1 MSGGKKYFEWG
12 GIAASAILVV
22 FGIVAIVMGV
32 NGRNTVQSSLKQ
44 EAIVGTADM
53 TPTAIKAEA
62 KQAGL
67 PASIRLPTESVAGK
81 TIDTG
86 SEARAFAKYMRI
98 HTLEAT
104 KGYTYA
110 EMGRYVAKDGTPQAQ
125 LAQGGGTNNPQFALV
140 DPQTKQPIANGAR
153 DIWVTETA
161 LTTALNTSY
170 MAEQLANFGIVV
182 GIAFLLSGI
191 GFGVLTLGG
200 ALRMQSKAAA
210 EAAPAREMAPAS

>member
-1 MSGGKKYFEWG
+1 MFKSKYFEWG
-12 GIAASAILVV
+12 GIAASIILVA
-22 FGIVAIVMGV
+22 FGIAAIVLGV
-32 NGRNTVQSSLKQ
+32 NGRSTVQSSLKQ
-44 EAIVGTADM
+44 EAIVGSPDM
-53 TPTAIKAEA
+53 TPSAIKAEA
-62 KQAGL
+62 KQAGI
-67 PASIRLPTESVAGK
+67 PASIKLPTESVAGK

-86 SEARAFAKYMRI
+86 GEARAFAKYMRI

-110 EMGRYVAKDGTPQAQ
+110 QMGRYIAKDGTPSSE
-125 LAQGGGTNNPQFALV
+125 LAAGGGTNNDKFALI
-140 DPQTKQPIANGAR
+140 DPATKRPVANGAR

-182 GIAFLLSGI
+182 GVALLLSGI

-200 ALRMQSKAAA
+200 ALRRQREVAA
-210 EAAPAREMAPAS
+210 EPAQARTVVPAS

>member
-1 MSGGKKYFEWG
+1 MSGRKKYFEWG
-12 GIAASAILVV
+12 GIAASVVLVA

-53 TPTAIKAEA
+53 TPTAIKAEV

-67 PASIRLPTESVAGK
+67 PATIKLPTESVAGK

-86 SEARAFAKYMRI
+86 GEARAFAKYMRI

-110 EMGRYVAKDGTPQAQ
+110 QMGRYIAKDGAPQDQ
-125 LAQGGGTNNPQFALV
+125 LAVGGGTNNPQYALV
-140 DPQTKQPIANGAR
+140 DPKTKQPITNGAR

-200 ALRMQSKAAA
+200 ALRRQSKEAA
-210 EAAPAREMAPAS
+210 EAAPARTVAPAS

>member
-1 MSGGKKYFEWG
+1 MSGRKKYFEWG

-67 PASIRLPTESVAGK
+67 PASIKLPTESVAGK

-200 ALRMQSKAAA
+200 ALRRQSKAAA
-210 EAAPAREMAPAS
+210 EAAPARQMAPAS

>member
-1 MSGGKKYFEWG
+1 MSGRKKYFEWG

-32 NGRNTVQSSLKQ
+32 NGRNTVRSSLKQ

-67 PASIRLPTESVAGK
+67 PASIKLPTESVAGK

-104 KGYTYA
+104 KGSTYA

-140 DPQTKQPIANGAR
+140 DPKTKQPIANGAR

-200 ALRMQSKAAA
+200 ALRRQSKAAA

>member
-1 MSGGKKYFEWG
+1 MFTNKKIFEWG
-12 GIAASAILVV
+12 GIAASVVLVV

-32 NGRNTVQSSLKQ
+32 SGRNTVQSSLKQ
-44 EAIVGTADM
+44 EAIVGSADM
-53 TPTAIKAEA
+53 TPSAIKAEA

-67 PASIRLPTESVAGK
+67 PASIKLPTESVAGK

-104 KGYTYA
+104 QGYTYA
-110 EMGRYVAKDGTPQAQ
+110 QMGRYQAKPGAPKDPTASPGS
-125 LAQGGGTNNPQFALV
+125 TNNPKYAV
-140 DPQTKQPIANGAR
+140 IDATTKQPVANGAR

-182 GIAFLLSGI
+182 GFALLLGGI

-200 ALRMQSKAAA
+200 ALRRQSKEAV
-210 EAAPAREMAPAS
+210 EAAPARKAVPAS

>member
-1 MSGGKKYFEWG
+1 MSGRKKYFEWG
-12 GIAASAILVV
+12 GIVASAILVV
-22 FGIVAIVMGV
+22 FVMGV

-67 PASIRLPTESVAGK
+67 PASIKLPTESVAGK

-200 ALRMQSKAAA
+200 ALRRQSKAAA

>member
-1 MSGGKKYFEWG
+1 MFTNKRFFEWG
-12 GIAASAILVV
+12 GIAASMILVI
-22 FGIVAIVMGV
+22 FGIVAIVLGV
-32 NGRNTVQSSLKQ
+32 NGRDTVRSSLKQ
-44 EAIVGTADM
+44 EAIVGTPDM

-67 PASIRLPTESVAGK
+67 PASIKLPTESVAGK
-81 TIDTG
+81 TINTG

-110 EMGRYVAKDGTPQAQ
+110 QMGRYIAKDGTPQAQ
-125 LAQGGGTNNPQFALV
+125 LAAGGGTDNPQYALV
-140 DPQTKQPIANGAR
+140 DPTTKQPVANGAR

-200 ALRMQSKAAA
+200 ALRRQSKAAA
-210 EAAPAREMAPAS
+210 EAAPARKVVPAS

>member
-1 MSGGKKYFEWG
+1 MFTNRKFFEYG
-12 GIAASAILVV
+12 GIAASLILVA
-22 FGIVAIVMGV
+22 FGIAAIVLGV
-32 NGRNTVQSSLKQ
+32 NGRSTVHSSLKQ
-44 EAIVGTADM
+44 EAIVGSADM

-67 PASIRLPTESVAGK
+67 PASIKLPTESVAGK
-81 TIDTG
+81 TIDNG
-86 SEARAFAKYMRI
+86 GRARAFAKYMRI

-110 EMGRYVAKDGTPQAQ
+110 QMGRFIAKDGTPPSE
-125 LAQGGGTNNPQFALV
+125 LAPGGGTNNDKFALV
-140 DPQTKQPIANGAR
+140 DPTTKRPVANGAR
-153 DIWVTETA
+153 EIWVTETA

-182 GIAFLLSGI
+182 GVALLLSGI

-200 ALRMQSKAAA
+200 ALRTQRKPAVESAPSRAAV
-210 EAAPAREMAPAS
+210 PAS